1 MGEFMCNTIKTEL
14 QVDCALI
21 VAGSIRGR
29 RHYKGEPAF
38 TYGHLKTELPFDTR
52 VVVVE
57 LPGSVV
63 CDSIQYSRSFGIQTP
78 PIELGAFMQTDS
90 KVVWDRSLNKVLE
103 INGQPVDMVK
113 IYRCAVEFQVLNGM
127 DDIRPLIQFKA
138 SKPVGDRSGI
148 HKTDES
154 SIRVKHIVISHYC
167 KNLFISLLR
176 DCGGFDSIDVNGDGF
191 ITKEE
196 LVNSINASEKNNKTS
211 FFSNTCINNLFNVVD
226 CKNEGKISKEECLSL
241 SMESFP
247 LAERYSSTDSRKA
260 IADAVD
266 RLGPGFESEAL
277 QSDVIVGIDTD
288 GNGEISVKEYREF
301 VEDRAKKRKIN
312 I

>member
-1 MGEFMCNTIKTEL
+1 
-14 QVDCALI
+14 
-21 VAGSIRGR
+21 
-29 RHYKGEPAF
+29 
-38 TYGHLKTELPFDTR
+38 
-52 VVVVE
+52 
-57 LPGSVV
+57 
-63 CDSIQYSRSFGIQTP
+63 
-78 PIELGAFMQTDS
+78 MQTDS
-90 KVVWDRSLNKVLE
+90 LVVWDRSSNKVLE

-113 IYRCAVEFQVLNGM
+113 RYRCAVEFQVLNGM
-127 DDIRPLIQFKA
+127 DDIRPLLQFKA
-138 SKPVGDRSGI
+138 SKPAGDRSGI

-154 SIRVKHIVISHYC
+154 SIRVKHIIISHYC

-196 LVNSINASEKNNKTS
+196 LVNSIKASGKDNKTS
-211 FFSNTCINNLFNVVD
+211 YFSNTCINNLFNVVD
-226 CKNEGKISKEECLSL
+226 CNNLGKISKRECLNL

-247 LAERYSSTDSRKA
+247 LTERASSTDSHKA

-266 RLGPGFESEAL
+266 RLGPGFECKVL
-277 QSDVIVGIDTD
+277 QSDVIEGIDTD
-288 GNGEISVKEYREF
+288 GNGTISVKEYSEF